1 VYDFSL
7 AKLVIKKPTQ
17 NKGKK
22 NRNYGQHLT
31 QISKDCPQ
39 LAYMA
44 GFYSED
50 TAGYLKFVNVQLC
63 SFT

>member
-22 NRNYGQHLT
+22 KQKLWSAFNPDKQGLSAASLYGWILQ
-31 QISKDCPQ
+31 
-39 LAYMA
+39 
-44 GFYSED
+44 
-50 TAGYLKFVNVQLC
+50 
-63 SFT
+63 